1 MLRRFTGCTCTASGT
16 ATYRM
21 TFTATW
27 TDPTPPTNFPHWSAP
42 IGTSHSACYTMWRNG
57 ILSSPGMKI
66 MAELGGTSTLK
77 NEFTAQ
83 GAQTLST
90 FQSGGIGSAS
100 GTSTTTF
107 TVDRYHPLA
116 SVATMI
122 APSPDWFVG
131 AYSEN
136 LCDGSSWKQSLVVQA
151 FPWDAGT
158 DSGLDWNSANQATSP
173 AQTIARITE
182 TSPRTSVYRK
192 TTGTTTSMGNIRF
205 DLVSTNTASSGTNP
219 QCSMCATTTTV
230 AAITTAAPAATTTPA
245 PAMTT
250 TLAPAM
256 TTTPAPAMT
265 TTPAPAMTTT
275 PAQAMTTTLAPAM
288 TTTPAPAVTTIPML
302 IGGCA
307 GTQYGCCPDGTT
319 AASGPNQLG
328 CPSAPTSSAQG
339 STEAQSCGCMANG
352 TATYHMTFTATWTDP
367 TPPTSFPHWS
377 WPIGTSH
384 SACYTMWKGGIL
396 SSPGMRSMAE
406 VGTTGTLK
414 NEFAAQGAN
423 TRSTFQGNFLGSASG
438 TSTASFTA
446 DRYRPL
452 VSVATMIAPSP
463 DWFVGAYSENLCDG
477 SSWKQSVTV
486 QAYPWDAGTDSG
498 VSWNSGNQVTTPAQP
513 IARITATSLRTT
525 VYRKASGSTASMGT
539 ITFDLVST
547 SATDDA
553 DVADPSCSTCAAP
566 TPSHTHPFSSP
577 GSSDSSG
584 ATSGTTIIVG
594 VACFLAGF
602 LISTMIFVCIIKRR
616 AQEPR
621 AETTNVP
628 VQFSKDIDMPDL
640 KENDAYGIRTSS
652 EGTHYDTIR

>member
-1 MLRRFTGCTCTASGT
+1 MRRALLSPLLLWLLFTVAMFGQVAISEVPAGCTCTASGT

-57 ILSSPGMKI
+57 IFSSPGMKI

-205 DLVSTNTASSGTNP
+205 DLVGTNTASSGTDP
-219 QCSMCATTTTV
+219 QCSMCATPTTV
-230 AAITTAAPAATTTPA
+230 AATTTAAPAATTTPA
-245 PAMTT
+245 PAVTT
-250 TLAPAM
+250 TPLLIGGCSGTQYGCCPDGTTAASGPNQLGCPSVATGTAAPAM
-256 TTTPAPAMT
+256 TTTGLPAMT
-265 TTPAPAMTTT
+265 TT
-275 PAQAMTTTLAPAM
+275 Q
-288 TTTPAPAVTTIPML
+288 ML

-339 STEAQSCGCMANG
+339 STEAQSCGCTANG
-352 TATYHMTFTATWTDP
+352 TATYRMTFTATWTDP
-367 TPPTSFPHWS
+367 TPPSNFPHWS
-377 WPIGTSH
+377 SPIGTSH

-396 SSPGMRSMAE
+396 SSSGMRSMAE
-406 VGTTGTLK
+406 VGTTGTLR

-498 VSWNSGNQVTTPAQP
+498 ESWNSGNQVTSPAQP
-513 IARITATSLRTT
+513 IARITATSSRTT
-525 VYRKASGSTASMGT
+525 VYRKTSGSTASMGT

-553 DVADPSCSTCAAP
+553 AVADPSCTTCAATGTVGNP
-566 TPSHTHPFSSP
+566 DPSSAGLSA
-577 GSSDSSG
+577 GVLVG
-584 ATSGTTIIVG
+584 LVAACAAVAMAT
-594 VACFLAGF
+594 VA
-602 LISTMIFVCIIKRR
+602 
-616 AQEPR
+616 
-621 AETTNVP
+621 
-628 VQFSKDIDMPDL
+628 
-640 KENDAYGIRTSS
+640 
-652 EGTHYDTIR
+652 